1 VRVSAARPTTKEGGL
16 PEYQVSAAIQVRV
29 RQRDGIRRTTR
40 AGPARQS
47 LGQRGMRRFVTEPMA
62 TVAEGPNAGLMREI
76 GLLRARSR
84 VLYLRSMV
92 RPDPDKLVPLAVVAA
107 TALLA
112 SVLVV
117 HILH

>member
-1 VRVSAARPTTKEGGL
+1 
-16 PEYQVSAAIQVRV
+16 
-29 RQRDGIRRTTR
+29 
-40 AGPARQS
+40 
-47 LGQRGMRRFVTEPMA
+47 MA

-84 VLYLRSMV
+84 VLYLRSMI